1 MGLRQQ
7 VIRFHG
13 FHRWEKRSS
22 RTEHIR
28 PWGETG
34 GNGCSSNELPE
45 RRKMLLCAKRDL
57 FLRYNRNPVIIPDRT
72 IRVLVCEQSLRKYL
86 GAVSGFLRQ
95 QIVAVCY
102 ASGISKMFMQVVY
115 KFNNTV
121 FQRR

>member
-28 PWGETG
+28 AWGETG
-34 GNGCSSNELPE
+34 GNDCSANELPE
-45 RRKMLLCAKRDL
+45 RRKLLLCAKRDL

-72 IRVLVCEQSLRKYL
+72 IRVLVRQQSLRKSL
-86 GAVSGFLRQ
+86 VPVSGSLSQR
-95 QIVAVCY
+95 IVAVRD
-102 ASGISKMFMQVVY
+102 ARSIR
-115 KFNNTV
+115 N
-121 FQRR
+121 RI